1 MQLQQDEY
9 ATLITQSPK
18 TCNVFNQIFISMM
31 LGNDISDESFSLA
44 LKRYDNLIVDNM
56 EKKKFLLETHIN
68 NKIDVLRK
76 L

>member
-1 MQLQQDEY
+1 MQQQQAEY

-31 LGNDISDESFSLA
+31 LGNDISDESLSLA
-44 LKRYDNLIVDNM
+44 LKKYDDLIADNM
-56 EKKKFLLETHIN
+56 EKRKFILETHIN
-68 NKIDVLRK
+68 NEIDELQK